1 MKSTLPSFAALH
13 ILFSVAFYPS
23 CTLKKPTFPTG
34 IYPKEMS
41 KIPAPD
47 AAAALVTA
55 SYKAEV
61 FMKDMIWPSSI
72 EFDASGNIYVA

>member
-1 MKSTLPSFAALH
+1 
-13 ILFSVAFYPS
+13 
-23 CTLKKPTFPTG
+23 
-34 IYPKEMS
+34 MS

-55 SYKAEV
+55 SNKAEV

-72 EFDASGNIYVA
+72 EFDALGNIYVA